1 MSQNI
6 AQDIL
11 FHRVQQELRGLKGV
25 KTSLIA
31 SRDGYI
37 LTNPAESQ
45 LEKYAKASSSMLKTA
60 DAAILEMS
68 NNCSESV
75 IVDFPN
81 ERLIAT
87 RAGPKALIAVL
98 AGSDINVNTILTELS
113 KAANKVREIM

>member
-11 FHRVQQELRGLKGV
+11 FRKIQQELVGLKGV
-25 KTSLIA
+25 KKSLVA

-37 LTNPAESQ
+37 LGHPAESH
-45 LEKYAKASSSMLKTA
+45 LEKYAKASSSILKTA
-60 DAAILEMS
+60 DDAILKMGKE
-68 NNCSESV
+68 CTES
-75 IVDFPN
+75 IVVDYKN

-98 AGSDINVNTILTELS
+98 AGSDTNLNPILTELN

>member
-87 RAGPKALIAVL
+87 RAGPKVLIAVL

>member
-11 FHRVQQELRGLKGV
+11 FRRVQQELRGLNGV
-25 KTSLIA
+25 KTSLVA

-37 LTNPAESQ
+37 LTQPAESQ

-60 DAAILEMS
+60 DAAILEMGK
-68 NNCSESV
+68 NCSKSV
-75 IVDFPN
+75 IVDYLN

-87 RAGPKALIAVL
+87 RAGPKALVAVL
-98 AGSDINVNTILTELS
+98 AGSDTNLNPILIELNR
-113 KAANKVREIM
+113 AANKVREIM

>member
-60 DAAILEMS
+60 DAAILEMGK
-68 NNCSESV
+68 NCSESV

-98 AGSDINVNTILTELS
+98 AGSDTNVNPILTELS

>member
-98 AGSDINVNTILTELS
+98 AGSDINVNTILTEMS